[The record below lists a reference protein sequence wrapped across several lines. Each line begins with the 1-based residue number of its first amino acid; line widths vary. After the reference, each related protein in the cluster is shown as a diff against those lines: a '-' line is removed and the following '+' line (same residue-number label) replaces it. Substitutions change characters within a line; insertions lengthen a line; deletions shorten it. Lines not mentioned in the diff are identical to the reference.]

1 MGNKTTTDDEYE
13 NINKCCSLGVVV
25 RREPCGMYNN
35 RYYNISNKVMDYAE
49 IF

>member
-13 NINKCCSLGVVV
+13 NISKCYSLGLVG
-25 RREPCGMYNN
+25 RREPCGMYN
-35 RYYNISNKVMDYAE
+35 RYYNISNKLMDYAE